1 MSNNFIKYF
10 SCVIL
15 MATIEAIINN
25 NAKRIETL
33 TKVARLLGDQIKEQ
47 NQKIDSLQ
55 EEIIKLKEQFKQAS
69 SQGIST
75 ILDKEADLVASST
88 PQQPLFQK
96 PETIELIKEKPMGV
110 IVATDSDKQELL
122 RALKVIDD
130 L

>member
-1 MSNNFIKYF
+1 
-10 SCVIL
+10 
-15 MATIEAIINN
+15 MATIDEAINN

-55 EEIIKLKEQFKQAS
+55 EEITKLKEHFKQISKPSIS
-69 SQGIST
+69 SIP
-75 ILDKEADLVASST
+75 DKKSDLVASST
-88 PQQPLFQK
+88 PQPTLLQK
-96 PETIELIKEKPMGV
+96 PETIELIKEKPPGV
-110 IVATDSDKQELL
+110 LVTTDSDKQELL